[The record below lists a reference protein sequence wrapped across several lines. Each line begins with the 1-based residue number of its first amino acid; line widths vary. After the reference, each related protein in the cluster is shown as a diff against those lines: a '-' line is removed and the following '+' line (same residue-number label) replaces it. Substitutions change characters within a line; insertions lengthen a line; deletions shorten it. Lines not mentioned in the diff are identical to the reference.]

1 MSLSITMEEE
11 GELSPGQGG
20 AQIVMGAT
28 SENIRMHDSDLVGT
42 ALCPSPHPPPTVQEA
57 QGNRINQLS

>member
-1 MSLSITMEEE
+1 MSLSVTMEEE
-11 GELSPGQGG
+11 GELSPGPGG

-42 ALCPSPHPPPTVQEA
+42 GLCPSPHTPRVQEA